1 MVSVARRLTQQTTG
15 VSAEALEKLRGPV
28 DRFIRTSRLTDAEFL
43 YAASHVALAA
53 FLSAGPAVTRTWLEE
68 KQRRTGSDAAPVD
81 LAGLESLIAAVE
93 ARQAQPVD
101 VSVVRAVDLRLK
113 ACLQASAS
121 ARKVEE
127 PKAVKPKESA
137 NQSADPFGAP
147 L

>member
-1 MVSVARRLTQQTTG
+1 MVFAARGLTHQTTG
-15 VSAEALEKLRGPV
+15 VSSEALEKLRGPV

-43 YAASHVALAA
+43 HAASHIAVAA

-68 KQRRTGSDAAPVD
+68 KQRRTSSDAAAVD
-81 LAGLESLIAAVE
+81 IAGLESLIAAIE

-121 ARKVEE
+121 ARKLEE
-127 PKAVKPKESA
+127 PRPVKAVKPA
-137 NQSADPFGAP
+137 PSADPFGAP